1 MISPTAILFMLITL
15 VASILVP
22 IVFLLILLRGRKG
35 VFSAWIAGALGFFV
49 PQMIIRIPILQFLGT
64 QPWFQAFARDQAL
77 VSAFGLALTAGLF
90 ETAGRFVDLR
100 FGLGKRLSYMTG
112 LAAGAGHGG
121 VESIVL
127 IGLTYVNN
135 LVISLAINSGTL
147 SAMIP
152 DQATADSLIKT
163 MLAVPQDAFLAAGLE
178 RLLTMALHAA
188 LSVLLCYFVVRQR
201 PVSGFFVVLAI
212 HAAVDFLAAMLQTA
226 GVAIWPTEGVLAIIA
241 VLSILLVLWL
251 KPKFKDL
258 QDIPPDPGEQAVRE
272 GY

>member
-1 MISPTAILFMLITL
+1 MISLTAILFMLITL
-15 VASILVP
+15 AISILIP

-49 PQMIIRIPILQFLGT
+49 LQMIIRIPILQFLGT
-64 QPWFQAFARDQAL
+64 QPWFQAFARDQAI
-77 VSAFGLALTAGLF
+77 VFAFCLALTAGLF
-90 ETAGRFVDLR
+90 ETVGRYVVLR

-121 VESIVL
+121 IESIVL

-135 LVISLAINSGTL
+135 LVISLAINNGTL
-147 SAMIP
+147 ATLVP
-152 DQATADSLIKT
+152 DQAMADNLVKT

-178 RLLTMALHAA
+178 RLFTMALHVA
-188 LSVLLCYFVVRQR
+188 LSVLLCYFLVRQR
-201 PVSGFFVVLAI
+201 PVIGFLIVLAI
-212 HAAVDFLAAMLQTA
+212 HTAVDFLAAVLQSS
-226 GVAIWPTEGVLAIIA
+226 GIGIWPIEGVLAIIA
-241 VLSILLVLWL
+241 VLSVMLVLWL
-251 KPKFKDL
+251 KPKFRDQ